1 VGPIS
6 NRSSPTQD
14 SQQSVVPVGSV
25 RRADALGDNLFHAV
39 REIEGGGWLSGR
51 YLLRSL
57 GQSGRVAERPLLL
70 AADRMSAKHIVL
82 AFWLGASLSH
92 SCLANRSRSLF
103 PLLDLT
109 MKRFAIPSAAALLM
123 VFAGCSSMQSAANTT
138 DIELV
143 LATPPS

>member
-1 VGPIS
+1 M
-6 NRSSPTQD
+6 SSGKPRTIPHQVA
-14 SQQSVVPVGSV
+14 QAHTHTGL
-25 RRADALGDNLFHAV
+25 AL
-39 REIEGGGWLSGR
+39 
-51 YLLRSL
+51 
-57 GQSGRVAERPLLL
+57 
-70 AADRMSAKHIVL
+70 
-82 AFWLGASLSH
+82 WLGASLSDP
-92 SCLANRSRSLF
+92 CLASRFRSPF